1 MIKKIKADLVK
12 AMKEKNDFKK
22 STLRMLLASLEQ
34 EKVKLKLSTVED
46 LTDAQVIDVINKS
59 VKALD
64 KEMEEY
70 LKVGKT
76 VEKQEV
82 EKEFLFKYLPKQL
95 RVDEI
100 KAEVVHALDLVD
112 KGELADVNKAKGY
125 LAQKLKGKADMKQ
138 VIEYLMHMARK

>member
-1 MIKKIKADLVK
+1 MIKQIKADLVK